1 MKDLLEA
8 ILTQL
13 HEGKRAMLATV
24 VGQHGSAPRGVGTS
38 MVVAEDGGQTGTVGG
53 GSMEYR
59 VRQDALR
66 LLRENASDRK
76 SYEIHVDE
84 KDVYS
89 GGVTILFRVFSG
101 EAGIL
106 LAQSILEAFEIEEN
120 RFLVCCLSQ
129 QDTFETCLMDG
140 ATVCSRTGLV
150 SPPMQTMVFGRES
163 EYLIEPIL
171 PAPRVILFGGGHVA
185 QMMARQLSLLDARI
199 WVVEDRAE
207 FATRALFPSAERVI
221 LCDYEAAEKILQI
234 TKRDHV
240 IVMSRGHETDDQI
253 LRWALRSA
261 ADYIGC
267 IGSKRKIALTRER
280 LLADGLTVEQCSR
293 LHAPIGLAIGA
304 ETPAEI
310 AVSVAAELIQ
320 YCSKKQSIT

>member
-13 HEGKRAMLATV
+13 REGKRAMLATV
-24 VGQHGSAPRGVGTS
+24 VEQRGSAPRGVGTA
-38 MVVAEDGGQTGTVGG
+38 MVIAEDGGQTGTVGG

-59 VRQDALR
+59 VRQDAVQ
-66 LLRENASDRK
+66 LLRENASAMK
-76 SYEIHVDE
+76 SYEIHADE

-89 GGVTILFRVFSG
+89 GGVTILFRVFSE

-106 LAQSILEAFEIEEN
+106 LAESVLDALKREES
-120 RFLVCCLSQ
+120 RYLVCNLAQ
-129 QDTFETCLMDG
+129 QGEYETSLMD
-140 ATVCSRTGLV
+140 AAAVSDLTGLDC
-150 SPPMQTMVFGRES
+150 PPMNTIVSSRES
-163 EYLIEPIL
+163 GYLVEPII

-185 QMMARQLSLLDARI
+185 QVMARQLNLLDYRV

-207 FATRALFPSAERVI
+207 FATRVLFPSAERVI
-221 LCDYEAAEKILQI
+221 LSAYEEAEELLQI
-234 TKRDHV
+234 TKHDHV
-240 IVMSRGHETDDQI
+240 IVMSRGHETDYQI
-253 LRWALRSA
+253 LCWVLRTV

-280 LLADGLTVEQCSR
+280 LLADGLSEEQCNR

-320 YCSKKQSIT
+320 YCSKK